1 MSDLLGSDCL
11 NLTCDMV
18 AKHMGRVNNVYSEE
32 RGVSVRV
39 EISCRHTEHRII
51 TVIRNSLRALCPHAS
66 LQALVQIHDGPEQQL
81 PI

>member
-1 MSDLLGSDCL
+1 
-11 NLTCDMV
+11 MV
-18 AKHMGRVNNVYSEE
+18 AKDMRRVNDVYAEE

-39 EISCRHTEHRII
+39 EISCRNTEHRII
-51 TVIRNSLRALCPHAS
+51 IVIRHSLCALCPHAS